1 MDSEIL
7 NYQNS
12 HNAQNYSTHNKDLYL
27 YGINPFIRLQKYG
40 IIPWKFIVHIGLL
53 LFTVL
58 ESIICMN
65 YYTSSLLPI
74 EKEIRSIFFDGNE
87 KVMVLSSQNELKSFL
102 SKSLDKYNNIKN
114 LTFSIMQPIG
124 KPNLIIFYLNIHNDQ
139 PLNEEINF
147 DPFLF
152 FQENNTEFVKRI
164 NLIKDFLL
172 EYKFIYKE
180 KFEVKVIHKFDFRS
194 RGYFKVSLSIHQNKK
209 NFAQHMINL
218 SKIKNTNLLIHF
230 LVLIFAFWSL
240 FLTWSHLSFISE
252 KYNSYSKVHH
262 SNNND
267 KFSSTSTSTDSSIY
281 YNPVFDS
288 ESTGNSQEKMKQ
300 NDTEPKKYK
309 HIAKYV
315 KWSFIC
321 LFGNV
326 LQILGSSISIFTS
339 ITHSAQILIG
349 LGTFFACLNIVR
361 YIELNKKFS
370 EIYDTLKFSYP
381 NVYRYLISVSPIV
394 FGFLFFG
401 VCVFWENER
410 FSNVSGSILSLF
422 SIMMGDSIYDIL
434 TELKSLQGVK
444 SFIGLLYGMTFCM
457 VTILIILNLFIQII
471 DDGYVAVKMRNKSS
485 FVLNYINKPND
496 YKENGIHNRRRA
508 SKSMPKLNEW
518 NNTNL
523 HNLYSGNIKIKSRK
537 GSLVSN
543 KLLTLKNKE
552 MSYGNMQ
559 FDDTYEKKSFL
570 LSKSRKELIE
580 FSLKTPQFSIIEKE
594 EDSFTGSSLSSNDLP
609 VNQKT
614 RKEQKILN
622 KNKVNEYTE
631 SINSNFE
638 SIGNSF
644 SIVKGLINKNIHK
657 NLLPSTQSI
666 IKQLEGI
673 KQSSIKMKKQLTAY

>member
-12 HNAQNYSTHNKDLYL
+12 NNDQNQSTQNKDLYL
-27 YGINPFIRLQKYG
+27 YGVNPFIKLQKYG
-40 IIPWKFIVHIGLL
+40 IIPWKFIVHIGVLI
-53 LFTVL
+53 FTVL

-65 YYTSSLLPI
+65 YYTSFLLPI
-74 EKEIRSIFFDGNE
+74 EKEIRSFFFDSNE
-87 KVMVLSSQNELKSFL
+87 RVIVLSSQNELKTFL
-102 SKSLDKYNNIKN
+102 SKSLDNYNNIRN
-114 LTFSIMQPIG
+114 LTFDNMQPNEQ
-124 KPNLIIFYLNIHNDQ
+124 PSLIISYLNIHNEQ
-139 PLNEEINF
+139 PFDEEINL
-147 DPFLF
+147 DSFLF
-152 FQENNTEFVKRI
+152 FHENNTEFVKRI
-164 NLIKDFLL
+164 NLIKDFLVD
-172 EYKFIYKE
+172 YKFLYK
-180 KFEVKVIHKFDFRS
+180 KNFVIKVIQKFDFRS
-194 RGYFKVSLSIHQNKK
+194 RGYFKVSLSIHQNKINVHK
-209 NFAQHMINL
+209 HMIDL
-218 SKIKNTNLLIHF
+218 SKIKNSNLLTHI
-230 LVLIFAFWSL
+230 LVLFFAFWSL

-262 SNNND
+262 SSNND
-267 KFSSTSTSTDSSIY
+267 KFSSSSTSTDSSIY

-288 ESTGNSQEKMKQ
+288 ETTNIIQEKKKK
-300 NDTEPKKYK
+300 NSAEPKKYK

-339 ITHSAQILIG
+339 ITHTAQILIG
-349 LGTFFACLNIVR
+349 LGAFFACLNMVR
-361 YIELNKKFS
+361 YIELNKNFS

-381 NVYRYLISVSPIV
+381 NVSRYLISVSPIV

-422 SIMMGDSIYDIL
+422 SIMMGDSICDIL

-444 SFIGLLYGMTFCM
+444 SFIGLVYGIIFCM

-485 FVLNYINKPND
+485 FVLNYINKPNNS
-496 YKENGIHNRRRA
+496 KENGFHNKRKA
-508 SKSMPKLNEW
+508 SKSMPKLNDW
-518 NNTNL
+518 SNTNL
-523 HNLYSGNIKIKSRK
+523 YTGSLKIKSRK

-543 KLLTLKNKE
+543 KVLTLKNKE

-559 FDDTYEKKSFL
+559 FDDTYEKKSFQ

-594 EDSFTGSSLSSNDLP
+594 ENSFTSSSLSSNDLP
-609 VNQKT
+609 ENKNT
-614 RKEQKILN
+614 EKEQKKITEN
-622 KNKVNEYTE
+622 INKVNGYTE
-631 SINSNFE
+631 SINSHFE

-644 SIVKGLINKNIHK
+644 NIIKNLINKNIHK
-657 NLLPSTQSI
+657 DLLPSQSI
-666 IKQLEGI
+666 IKKLDGI
-673 KQSSIKMKKQLTAY
+673 KQSSIKMKKQLNVY